1 MGNCCVES
9 KTLEFERNSKKQKVP
24 LSNNTSN
31 PNGQSTAV
39 NLNNQANINSL
50 QLKRLSEQINKNDEI
65 TYSHEDFMK
74 GEFKGKGRYGS
85 VYSGLCDV
93 SGEIIAIKI
102 LDNVPQEKINEIVF
116 SIEKLYSL
124 YHKNLINVIK
134 LKDPGTL
141 DENGAL
147 SIIYE
152 LCNGNSLSELV
163 KKFGTFEEKI
173 IQLYSKEILIGLQ
186 YLHLSHHLG
195 L

>member
-102 LDNVPQEKINEIVF
+102 LDNVPQEKINEILF
-116 SIEKLYSL
+116 SIEKLVNPL
-124 YHKNLINVIK
+124 L
-134 LKDPGTL
+134 
-141 DENGAL
+141 
-147 SIIYE
+147 
-152 LCNGNSLSELV
+152 
-163 KKFGTFEEKI
+163 
-173 IQLYSKEILIGLQ
+173 
-186 YLHLSHHLG
+186 
-195 L
+195 

>member
-102 LDNVPQEKINEIVF
+102 LDNVPQEKINEILF

-124 YHKNLINVIK
+124 YHKNRC
-134 LKDPGTL
+134 
-141 DENGAL
+141 
-147 SIIYE
+147 IIISSE
-152 LCNGNSLSELV
+152 FLLSELQIL
-163 KKFGTFEEKI
+163 KEDFILLIYNFEI
-173 IQLYSKEILIGLQ
+173 IEITAVG
-186 YLHLSHHLG
+186 SHHFIL
-195 L
+195 